1 MKSAEKQ
8 LPILL
13 LVLILI
19 ASLTACGGK
28 GQETPE
34 QLSEKMYTTEEVN
47 LSLPTDCTIS
57 VGCSDGKDCV
67 YFAGV
72 NTIAKTQ
79 MSRAAVYKF
88 SANDG
93 TMETAMDSAGMEGDD
108 TNCIVSGL
116 CIGPEGTLWIL
127 ERQITIQFDLPGD
140 FSIETDSKWQYSEGV
155 VGETVLL
162 RQFDAN
168 GNELYRS
175 DFSKQLETDIYK
187 ASVDQ
192 DGNCYVACNGKLS
205 VFDKSGQELF
215 TIEDENLTS
224 DEAPIHFSD
233 GSMGL
238 LCHVATPGNE
248 AGMYEVREIN
258 LEKKGWG
265 QKYELPTAG
274 IKNSYAAYDGGGE
287 YLFGFTLN
295 DCLYGWNR
303 ETEEPEKILSWL
315 STGISCLDIVQ
326 CSFLSDGQIAA
337 ITQSSAGEDG
347 WYSRFA
353 ILSEADSEVM
363 SERTVL
369 TYATSY
375 ISEQEQEMI
384 TKFNKSQQK
393 YYIEAK
399 DYSVYS
405 SPENLYGDRNML
417 TTEIIAGKVPDIINP
432 GKFALPM
439 DQYAEKGFFVNLW
452 PYIDNDPELGRE
464 QLMSHVLECNEI
476 DGQLYDVFDQFRIQT
491 AIGSRSVVGDRMA
504 WSMEDFQK
512 VLDAIPKDCSIFE
525 QFFTK
530 DYMLYLMLMFSLDE
544 CINWDTGEC
553 FFDTDSFKSVLE
565 FCNLLPA
572 ENVEGEEILES
583 AAKINDRKQLLTTF
597 IITDFSEIQMFSSLC
612 EDMEFVGFP
621 TVDGSVGSRFEA
633 NARRN
638 LAITSK
644 CADKDG
650 AWQFVRQV
658 LLPRA
663 PHFDDI
669 EWGFPI
675 NKSDFDVR
683 AAEEMSTK
691 ETKIRGDRPFKIDV
705 TQKEYDQVME
715 LYNAINKFVRGNN
728 DVRDIV
734 VEQAGAY
741 FAGDK
746 SLDETVDLIQGRV
759 ELYVNEQR

>member
-1 MKSAEKQ
+1 MRKYTHPLILVVMA
-8 LPILL
+8 LL
-13 LVLILI
+13 LI
-19 ASLTACGGK
+19 AGIAACGRNGADD
-28 GQETPE
+28 QPE
-34 QLSEKMYTTEEVN
+34 QLSGKTYTTEEVE

-88 SANDG
+88 SADGG
-93 TMETAMDSAGMEGDD
+93 TMETAMDSAGMDGDD

-187 ASVDQ
+187 ASVDK
-192 DGNCYVACNGKLS
+192 DGNCYAACNGKLS

-233 GSMGL
+233 GRMGL
-238 LCHVATPGNE
+238 LRHVATPGNE
-248 AGMYEVREIN
+248 SGMYEVREIN

-274 IKNSYAAYDGGGE
+274 INNSYAAYDGGGE

-303 ETEEPEKILSWL
+303 ETEEPEEILSWL
-315 STGISCLDIVQ
+315 STGISSLDIVQ

-337 ITQSSAGEDG
+337 ITRSSAGEEG

-369 TYATSY
+369 TYATWR
-375 ISEQEQEMI
+375 ISEPEQAMI

-399 DYSVYS
+399 DYSVYD
-405 SPENLYGDRNML
+405 SPENIYGARNML

-432 GKFALPM
+432 GKLGLPM
-439 DQYAEKGFFVNLW
+439 DQYAE
-452 PYIDNDPELGRE
+452 E
-464 QLMSHVLECNEI
+464 
-476 DGQLYDVFDQFRIQT
+476 
-491 AIGSRSVVGDRMA
+491 
-504 WSMEDFQK
+504 
-512 VLDAIPKDCSIFE
+512 
-525 QFFTK
+525 
-530 DYMLYLMLMFSLDE
+530 
-544 CINWDTGEC
+544 
-553 FFDTDSFKSVLE
+553 
-565 FCNLLPA
+565 
-572 ENVEGEEILES
+572 
-583 AAKINDRKQLLTTF
+583 
-597 IITDFSEIQMFSSLC
+597 
-612 EDMEFVGFP
+612 
-621 TVDGSVGSRFEA
+621 
-633 NARRN
+633 
-638 LAITSK
+638 
-644 CADKDG
+644 
-650 AWQFVRQV
+650 
-658 LLPRA
+658 
-663 PHFDDI
+663 
-669 EWGFPI
+669 
-675 NKSDFDVR
+675 
-683 AAEEMSTK
+683 
-691 ETKIRGDRPFKIDV
+691 
-705 TQKEYDQVME
+705 
-715 LYNAINKFVRGNN
+715 
-728 DVRDIV
+728 
-734 VEQAGAY
+734 
-741 FAGDK
+741 
-746 SLDETVDLIQGRV
+746 
-759 ELYVNEQR
+759 